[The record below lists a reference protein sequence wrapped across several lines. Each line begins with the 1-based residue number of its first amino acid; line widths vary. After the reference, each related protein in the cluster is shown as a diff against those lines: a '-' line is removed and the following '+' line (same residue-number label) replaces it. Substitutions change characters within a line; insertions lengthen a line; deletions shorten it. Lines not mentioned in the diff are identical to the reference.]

1 MALVWHRVM
10 FVITVRHFGSMR
22 GFIYMVWLYSYY
34 AHTVQT
40 TAFWWFISNYSGFR
54 EKLKQWIVG
63 EIVKAECCYNSRGG
77 VCPRWKYLF
86 FFCFFFKLVLE
97 S

>member
-1 MALVWHRVM
+1 
-10 FVITVRHFGSMR
+10 MR
-22 GFIYMVWLYSYY
+22 GFNIYMVWLYSYY
-34 AHTVQT
+34 APTVQT
-40 TAFWWFISNYSGFR
+40 TAFWWFIPIYSGFR

-86 FFCFFFKLVLE
+86 FFFNLFWNLE
-97 S
+97 